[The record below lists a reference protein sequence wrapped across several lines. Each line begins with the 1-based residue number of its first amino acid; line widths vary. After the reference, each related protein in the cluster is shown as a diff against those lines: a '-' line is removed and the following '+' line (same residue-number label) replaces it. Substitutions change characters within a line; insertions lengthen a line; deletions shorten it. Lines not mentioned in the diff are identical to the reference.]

1 MGGLIMKALLVII
14 GSLGFAFADC
24 VWIENI
30 QAKGN
35 DFSKSIEVHNI
46 CYKGKHYIGNIGTS
60 IGGSH
65 YINAMSPVYIG
76 NAVKDCTCEEAKKLH
91 KIRPDGSAEEV
102 EIYESK

>member
-1 MGGLIMKALLVII
+1 MMKSLLILTLSMV
-14 GSLGFAFADC
+14 FAFADC

-30 QAKGN
+30 QSKGSQGA
-35 DFSKSIEVHNI
+35 DFNKSIEIHNI
-46 CYKGKHYIGNIGTS
+46 CYKGKQYVGNIGTS

-65 YINAMSPVYIG
+65 YINAMSPVYVG